1 LELCRL
7 RLITRYVLREI
18 AVPSVIVF
26 VVITF
31 IAIGMEIEERSELLD
46 FELLTLTDILLL
58 CLYFLPT
65 LVAIVIP
72 YTFMMG
78 ILIAFGSLA
87 QHREITAMRAAGI
100 PLKRLIWPV
109 LAIGA
114 VLSVCAFALQ
124 DWGQPW
130 GVRQMNRLIYEDLAT
145 RASIDVLTP
154 GTMHVFGSQQW
165 RVFIGGRDE
174 ATGVLRDIEIMAPQ
188 GDGTFWVYRASEAQV
203 ITSERGAHLRLRNG
217 HLIMPDAEGY
227 IARNT
232 FPEWTVRLD
241 EMRGRLAPPGRHTFS
256 LRELL
261 ANEERMRA
269 EYERAPAPRLEAALR
284 GEREEI
290 AKRLTWPVAC
300 LALAAMATPLAAR
313 PRGPGRS
320 YSYAI
325 GAVVGVVYYLLYI
338 LGSTGLFMP
347 LWVTVSVAMIGNALF
362 LVAGFVLTWRVDRV

>member
-1 LELCRL
+1 M
-7 RLITRYVLREI
+7 RLIPRYVLREI
-18 AVPSVIVF
+18 AVPAIIVF

-46 FELLTLTDILLL
+46 FELLTLGDIGRL

-65 LVAIVIP
+65 LVAVVIP
-72 YTFMMG
+72 YTYMMG
-78 ILIAFGSLA
+78 ILIAFGGLA
-87 QHREITAMRAAGI
+87 QNREITAMRAAGI
-100 PLKRLIWPV
+100 PLRRLIWPV
-109 LAIGA
+109 LAIGV
-114 VLSVCAFALQ
+114 VLSGGAFALQ

-130 GVRQMNRLIYEDLAT
+130 GIRQMNRLIYEDLAT

-165 RVFIGGRDE
+165 RVFIGGRDDE
-174 ATGVLRDIEIMAPQ
+174 TGVLRDLELMMPQ
-188 GDGTFWVYRASEAQV
+188 GDGTFWVYRAEEAKV
-203 ITSERGAHLRLRNG
+203 ETRPTGAVLVLRNG

-241 EMRGRLAPPGRHTFS
+241 EMRGRIAPALRHSLS

-261 ANEERMRA
+261 TNEARMSESYA
-269 EYERAPAPRLEAALR
+269 STPAPRLEAALR

-325 GAVVGVVYYLLYI
+325 GTAVGITYYLLYI
-338 LGSTGLFMP
+338 LGNTGLFLP
-347 LWVTVSVAMIGNALF
+347 LWTTIAIAMTGNALF
-362 LVAGFVLTWRVDRV
+362 LVVGFTLTWRVDRV

>member
-1 LELCRL
+1 L
-7 RLITRYVLREI
+7 RLVTRYVLREI
-18 AVPSVIVF
+18 AVPLVIVF

-46 FELLTLTDILLL
+46 FELLTMGDILRL

-65 LVAIVIP
+65 LVAVVLP
-72 YTFMMG
+72 YAFMMG
-78 ILIAFGSLA
+78 ILIAFGGLA

-100 PLKRLIWPV
+100 PLRRLIWPV

-114 VLSVCAFALQ
+114 VLSAGAFALQ

-145 RASIDVLTP
+145 RASLDVLTP

-165 RVFIGGRDE
+165 RVFIGARDDD
-174 ATGVLRDIEIMAPQ
+174 TGVLHDIEIMAPQ
-188 GDGTFWVYRASEAQV
+188 GDGTFWVYRAAEAEV
-203 ITSERGAHLRLRNG
+203 ITSERGAHLRLRDG

-241 EMRGRLAPPGRHTFS
+241 EMRGRIAPALRHAYN

-261 ANEERMRA
+261 ANEARMRE
-269 EYERAPAPRLEAALR
+269 EYARSPAPRLEAALR

-300 LALAAMATPLAAR
+300 LALAAMAAPLAAR

-325 GAVVGVVYYLLYI
+325 GAVVGIAYYLMYVS
-338 LGSTGLFMP
+338 GTTGIFMP
-347 LWVTVSVAMIGNALF
+347 LWATIAVAMTGNAVF
-362 LVAGFVLTWRVDRV
+362 LVAGFVFTWRVDRV